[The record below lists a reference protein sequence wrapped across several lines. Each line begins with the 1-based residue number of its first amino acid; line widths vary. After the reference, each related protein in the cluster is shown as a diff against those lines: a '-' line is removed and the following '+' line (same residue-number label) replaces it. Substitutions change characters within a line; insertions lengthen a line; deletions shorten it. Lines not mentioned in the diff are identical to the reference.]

1 MPDMKKTNPVRAPQ
15 GQKPYQTSR
24 SQSYAYDNVPS
35 GRGTRGRRSGRAGR
49 VLIRI
54 AAALLGM
61 VVGFGVY
68 TWYLLGK
75 PLFTDIPI
83 IRPRDGTAVPIDHYT
98 IPTSN
103 TDGAWGEGGRVR
115 VYVHPDF
122 PIEQVERIDSKV
134 ENILVFGVDARSP
147 EEMISRA
154 DSLIV
159 LTIDSRENCIKLTS
173 IMRDTEVDL
182 AGRSDNEKI
191 NAAYALGGVGLL
203 INTINQNFGL
213 DIQGFAM
220 FDFYS
225 ATELIDI
232 VGGMEIDVQA
242 EEIENLNEILDEM
255 HALFHSEE
263 PAPYVTS
270 SGPQKLN
277 GMQTIAWA
285 RIRKVGSDHARTGR
299 QRQVMMNLIALFKEA
314 GLPKKISFLD
324 ESLGH
329 FETNLGRSDMMRI
342 GLDAMQSL
350 SEMREYKVPADGMY
364 QTDPENWNM
373 RINWDLQLPALH
385 EFLWGTGE
393 R

>member
-1 MPDMKKTNPVRAPQ
+1 MKKTPSSYETPMYVSRQPTGLAGHNPPIPAGPGYPPFQRRKKRA
-15 GQKPYQTSR
+15 
-24 SQSYAYDNVPS
+24 
-35 GRGTRGRRSGRAGR
+35 AGR
-49 VLIRI
+49 IIGRFFI
-54 AAALLGM
+54 ALLGIC
-61 VVGFGVY
+61 VGFGAY

-75 PLFTDIPI
+75 PLFTEIPI
-83 IRPRDGTAVPIDHYT
+83 IRPHDGTAVPIDHYT
-98 IPTSN
+98 IPDTQSG
-103 TDGAWGEGGRVR
+103 GAWGQGGRVR

-122 PIEQVERIDSKV
+122 PIEQVERIDKKV

-147 EEMISRA
+147 EEMICRA

-159 LTIDSRENCIKLTS
+159 LTIDSREKCVKLTS

-182 AGRSDNEKI
+182 AGRTSNEKI
-191 NAAYALGGVGLL
+191 NASYALGGVGLL
-203 INTINQNFGL
+203 INTINQNFNL
-213 DIQGFAM
+213 DIQAFAM

-242 EEIENLNEILDEM
+242 EEIENLNEILNEM
-255 HALFHSEE
+255 HALFHSDE
-263 PAPYVTS
+263 PVPHIKQA
-270 SGPQKLN
+270 GKQKLN

-299 QRQVMMNLIALFKEA
+299 QRQVMMNLITQFKSA
-314 GLPKKISFLD
+314 ALPKKISFLD

-329 FETNLGRSDMMRI
+329 FETNLGRSDLMRI

-350 SEMREYKVPADGMY
+350 AEMREYKVPADGMY

-373 RINWDLQLPALH
+373 RLDWARQLPALH
-385 EFLWGTGE
+385 AFIWGETG

>member
-1 MPDMKKTNPVRAPQ
+1 MKKTNPVRAPQ
-15 GQKPYQTSR
+15 GQSPYYTAR
-24 SQSYAYDNVPS
+24 PNPHGEVPPA
-35 GRGTRGRRSGRAGR
+35 RVMRRRRSGRAGR
-49 VLIRI
+49 FFIRLS
-54 AAALLGM
+54 AALLGLI
-61 VVGFGVY
+61 VGFGAY
-68 TWYLLGK
+68 TWFLLGK

-83 IRPRDGTAVPIDHYT
+83 IRPQGGTAVPIDHYT
-98 IPTSN
+98 IPISN

-147 EEMISRA
+147 ADMISRA

-159 LTIDSRENCIKLTS
+159 LSVDTRENCIKLTS

-182 AGRSDNEKI
+182 AGRSENEKI

-232 VGGMEIDVQA
+232 VGGMEIEVQA

-255 HALFHSEE
+255 HALFHSED
-263 PAPYVTS
+263 PAPHVTS
-270 SGPQKLN
+270 PGAQQLN
-277 GMQTIAWA
+277 GMQTIAWS

-299 QRQVMMNLIALFKEA
+299 QRQVMMNLIGLFKESS
-314 GLPKKISFLD
+314 LPKKITFLD

-350 SEMREYKVPADGMY
+350 SEMREYKVPADGRY

-373 RINWDLQLPALH
+373 RIDWDVQLPALH
-385 EFLWGTGE
+385 AFLWGTGE

>member
-1 MPDMKKTNPVRAPQ
+1 MKKPPVFQESPVYASRQPTGLAGHNPYMPP
-15 GQKPYQTSR
+15 GSGYPY
-24 SQSYAYDNVPS
+24 P
-35 GRGTRGRRSGRAGR
+35 AGR
-49 VLIRI
+49 KKSAAGRIVARILI
-54 AAALLGM
+54 ALLGLS
-61 VVGFGVY
+61 VGFGAY

-75 PLFTDIPI
+75 PLFTEIPI
-83 IRPRDGTAVPIDHYT
+83 IRPHDGTAVPIDHYT
-98 IPTSN
+98 IP
-103 TDGAWGEGGRVR
+103 DAQPGGAWGQGGRVR

-122 PIEQVERIDSKV
+122 PIEQVERVDKKV
-134 ENILVFGVDARSP
+134 ENILIFGVDARSP
-147 EEMISRA
+147 EEMICRA

-159 LTIDSRENCIKLTS
+159 LTVDTREKCVKLTS

-182 AGRSDNEKI
+182 AGRTSNEKI

-213 DIQGFAM
+213 DIQAFAM

-242 EEIENLNEILDEM
+242 EEVENLNEILNEM
-255 HALFHSEE
+255 HALFHSQD
-263 PAPYVTS
+263 PVPHVQQA
-270 SGPQKLN
+270 GPQKLN

-299 QRQVMMNLIALFKEA
+299 QRQVMMNLIAQFKGA
-314 GLPKKISFLD
+314 ALPKKISFLD

-329 FETNLGRSDMMRI
+329 FETNLGRSDLMRI

-350 SEMREYKVPADGMY
+350 AEMREYKVPADGMY
-364 QTDPENWNM
+364 QTDPGNWNM
-373 RINWDLQLPALH
+373 RLDWAQQLPALH
-385 EFLWGTGE
+385 TFIWGAAGK
-393 R
+393 